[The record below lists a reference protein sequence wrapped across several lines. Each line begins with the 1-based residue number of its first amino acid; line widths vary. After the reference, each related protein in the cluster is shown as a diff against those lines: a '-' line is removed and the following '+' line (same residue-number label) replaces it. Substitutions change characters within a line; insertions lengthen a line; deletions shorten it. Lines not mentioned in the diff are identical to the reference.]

1 LKCNKYSEA
10 GSSFDGGKYVEL
22 NYATVSINIF
32 GTSAPGNMVYEKF
45 GFTAKNT
52 IAKYKELV

>member
-1 LKCNKYSEA
+1 M
-10 GSSFDGGKYVEL
+10 EL
-22 NYATVSINIF
+22 NCATVSIDIF
-32 GTSAPGNMVYEKF
+32 GTSALGNMVYEKF